1 MCVIFV
7 VERMSASATLT
18 ASCTCTICASGWL
31 ASGWQCTFDFR
42 PHEPRI
48 ARGDRIRFGD
58 RARMWTGP
66 LGDDM
71 SELFRSH
78 IGGMVC
84 EILLIHRTTD
94 YTQVNVRDPDTGLLV
109 WVNVWHGYS
118 QRGRGSGQ
126 SRNAGSRIWDSGSRI
141 HRTQ

>member
-1 MCVIFV
+1 
-7 VERMSASATLT
+7 MSASATLT
-18 ASCTCTICASGWL
+18 ASRTCTICASGWL
-31 ASGWQCTFDFR
+31 ASGWQCPFDFR

-48 ARGDRIRFGD
+48 ARGERIRFGD

-78 IGGMVC
+78 IRGMVC

-94 YTQVNVRDPDTGLLV
+94 YTQVNVRDPDTALLV
-109 WVNVWHGYS
+109 WVNVWHRYN
-118 QRGRGSGQ
+118 QIGRGSGVVW
-126 SRNAGSRIWDSGSRI
+126 A
-141 HRTQ
+141 HLA